1 MPNEDAI
8 YRYFNEISSVII
20 RDAYLDYFNKVAFD
34 PERSW
39 LVKRLK
45 RTTRG
50 VKGLKVH
57 IPFQTR
63 KPITWR
69 GMTEKGYTPAGA
81 DIKYDK
87 QVFELA
93 CCVAACNAT
102 YKEVLGCGM
111 DWSKVKDITQEKV
124 QNLIDTFPYYL
135 RAILWSPQ
143 AANKA
148 VGVVASVG
156 GTGNLTITLDND
168 GLWNTKQEDRCKLI
182 ERGMYLQGY
191 DGSTL
196 VKKGD
201 PVVVDDVDKDLGKFT
216 LESSTVTFADGD
228 YFVPSDAGGLD
239 NPQFD
244 CPGVLDV
251 IDDDNTFQGVN
262 RAATGNKWARAY
274 VQDAHLSAF
283 NYTLLSKFFRKC
295 FDPREAIAHI
305 ESIQAYVLHHMAA
318 NVRYTPAVTYEEN
331 YTHLKVDNTV
341 ITSDDDVDRDKIIV
355 PDFNAITIREAGPIG
370 PLHSTAAGWKQ
381 VEGRPFMEYVVGKWF
396 TLAATDVRKCGLLI
410 IDNTKFA

>member
-8 YRYFNEISSVII
+8 YRYFNDISSVVI
-20 RDAYLDYFNKVAFD
+20 RDAWLDRFNDVAFD
-34 PERSW
+34 PDRSW
-39 LVKRLK
+39 FVKRIK

-63 KPITWR
+63 NPIVWR
-69 GMTEKGYTPAGA
+69 GMTEKGYTPAGS
-81 DIKYDK
+81 DIQYDR
-87 QVFELA
+87 QEFELA
-93 CCVAACNAT
+93 CCVAAANAT

-111 DWSKVKDITQEKV
+111 DYSKIVDLVNEKAS
-124 QNLIDTFPYYL
+124 NLIQTFPYYL

-143 AANKA
+143 GANKA
-148 VGVVASVG
+148 VAVV
-156 GTGNLTITLDND
+156 TTLNTYNLTITLDNA
-168 GLWNTKQEDRCKLI
+168 GLWNTNQADRCKLI

-201 PVVVDDVDKDLGKFT
+201 PVCVVDVDKDAGTFT
-216 LESSTVTFADGD
+216 LESSTVTFADND
-228 YFVPSDAGGLD
+228 YFIPSDAGGLD
-239 NPQFD
+239 DPKFD

-262 RAATGNKWARAY
+262 RAAANNRWARAQ
-274 VQDAHLSAF
+274 VQDGSSSAF

-305 ESIQAYVLHHMAA
+305 ESIQAYVQQHFASGI
-318 NVRYTPAVTYEEN
+318 RYTPAVTYEQDF
-331 YTHLKVDNTV
+331 THLKIDNTTV
-341 ITSDDDVDRDKIIV
+341 TSDDDVDRDKIIV
-355 PDFNAITIREAGPIG
+355 PDFNAISIREAGPIG
-370 PLHSTAAGWKQ
+370 PLHPTAAGWKQ
-381 VEGRPFMEYVVGKWF
+381 VEGRPFMEYCVGKWF
-396 TLAATDVRKCGLLI
+396 TLAATDVRKMGVLK
-410 IDNTKFA
+410 IDNTRFA